1 MKNIL
6 SVVVAAIVFTLVAS
20 NAKEE
25 NKPVALTQQQTQ
37 CFDVAQSQAKAIPG
51 KDVYYSFAVE
61 CGSKEEA
68 HAFRTGA
75 YTKA

>member
-1 MKNIL
+1 MKAII
-6 SVVVAAIVFTLVAS
+6 VAAVAS
-20 NAKEE
+20 IITLAAMDSKGD
-25 NKPVALTQQQTQ
+25 KQPIVLTQKQMQ

-51 KDVYYSFAVE
+51 KDVYYTFAVE

-68 HAFRTGA
+68 HAFRTDT